1 MLKYNL
7 GLIRQG
13 SRILLLNRERS
24 SWMGRWNGVGG
35 KLDKGETARSSM
47 EREIAEET
55 GIAAEAF
62 RSLLFKGMI
71 TWTSVSGT
79 DFGGIYVYVAELPED
94 YRYETPIKTD
104 EGILDWKE
112 ISWIMHPDNLGV
124 ASNLPT
130 CLMKLLEDERC
141 YNHHS
146 IFDNDDMVEQ
156 ISIVIDSA
164 IEYDGERRQSYL
176 ERFKLERS
184 QSVAVKGAI

>member
-7 GLIRQG
+7 GLVRQG

-24 SWMGRWNGVGG
+24 SWMGCWNGVGG
-35 KLDKGETARSSM
+35 KLDKGESARSSM

-55 GIAAEAF
+55 GIAPEAF
-62 RSLLFKGMI
+62 HSLHFKGMI

-79 DFGGIYVYVAELPED
+79 DFGGMYVYVAELPDD
-94 YRYETPIKTD
+94 YRYETPRKTD

-112 ISWIMHPDNLGV
+112 ISWIMHPDNQGV

-156 ISIVIDSA
+156 ISTEIESV
-164 IEYDGERRQSYL
+164 IEYDEERRQSYL

-184 QSVAVKGAI
+184 QSVAIKGAI

>member
-7 GLIRQG
+7 GLVRQG

-35 KLDKGETARSSM
+35 KLDKGESARSSM
-47 EREIAEET
+47 EREMAEET
-55 GIAAEAF
+55 GIDAESF
-62 RSLLFKGMI
+62 LSFHFKGMI
-71 TWTSVSGT
+71 TWTSVRGT
-79 DFGGIYVYVAELPED
+79 DFGGMYVYVAELPED
-94 YRYETPIKTD
+94 YRYETPCKTD

-112 ISWIMHPDNLGV
+112 IAWIMHLDNQGV

-130 CLMKLLEDERC
+130 CLLKLLEDERC

-156 ISIVIDSA
+156 ISTEIDPV
-164 IEYDGERRQSYL
+164 IEYEEERRQVYL
-176 ERFKLERS
+176 ENYKLARL
-184 QSVAVKGAI
+184 QSVTIKGAI